1 MESASQPTSFLLARS
16 CSITSSLPAANVMHP
31 SAALC
36 AGPSCSSVAS
46 GRTPIWAA
54 VTPACTAQGRVV
66 THSRFGEGSRH
77 ALGLVLAVGVTS
89 MYSVIT
95 GRRVNLL
102 SLGPSLYSVTRSTA
116 SATYDSGAR
125 NSSGCS
131 CGVIGVDAA
140 AAASGCRGAISTRS
154 VCSGRVPTSIV
165 FQAFLSRQGSKQRP
179 SRGDDPEVCNFQRKF
194 HAFAELGVAS
204 RCRPAAGDAGARRVQ
219 QALCALRSFDDA
231 LRAAASSCECH
242 RDSVLRSR
250 RHSRAVPRCVL
261 GDRKAVQ
268 EGHEQR

>member
-1 MESASQPTSFLLARS
+1 MAKEQPHMESASQPTSFLLARS

-54 VTPACTAQGRVV
+54 VTPACAAQGRVV
-66 THSRFGEGSRH
+66 THSRFGEGSQH

-140 AAASGCRGAISTRS
+140 VAASGCRGAIERVRLVAGSGCSSLVQVTYLVATR
-154 VCSGRVPTSIV
+154 CKITEEHRTTLACYLRKYEKQLEDV
-165 FQAFLSRQGSKQRP
+165 FF
-179 SRGDDPEVCNFQRKF
+179 
-194 HAFAELGVAS
+194 
-204 RCRPAAGDAGARRVQ
+204 CRFRDVHP
-219 QALCALRSFDDA
+219 
-231 LRAAASSCECH
+231 SSCSSASPASHHAVIFEH
-242 RDSVLRSR
+242 RPLVDL
-250 RHSRAVPRCVL
+250 
-261 GDRKAVQ
+261 
-268 EGHEQR
+268 

>member
-1 MESASQPTSFLLARS
+1 MAKEQPHMESASQPTSFLLARS

-46 GRTPIWAA
+46 GRTPVWAA

-154 VCSGRVPTSIV
+154 VSGRFSQVTCLVATRCKITEEHREEPQK
-165 FQAFLSRQGSKQRP
+165 FGKF
-179 SRGDDPEVCNFQRKF
+179 ERKF
-194 HAFAELGVAS
+194 HAFPRRAPPLRRFAEFHAIAELPLRHRFACGS
-204 RCRPAAGDAGARRVQ
+204 LPRSAG
-219 QALCALRSFDDA
+219 ALRSA
-231 LRAAASSCECH
+231 LF
-242 RDSVLRSR
+242 
-250 RHSRAVPRCVL
+250 
-261 GDRKAVQ
+261 
-268 EGHEQR
+268 